1 MFQTEATIRKGID
14 EWGCGNGCCF
24 IVNDGKTIVH
34 FRVIQKASQACNVCL
49 GLYALCHNKYSFASE
64 TFASEKSMSSTN
76 HNSFS
81 HSWTS
86 DSWMA
91 YNCSSFSTTSSL
103 TFFVKKISFYNFY

>member
-1 MFQTEATIRKGID
+1 MFQIEVTVRKGID

-24 IVNDGKTIVH
+24 TVNDGKTIVH
-34 FRVIQKASQACNVCL
+34 FRVIQKVSQAYNVHL
-49 GLYALCHNKYSFASE
+49 GLYAICHNKYSFASE
-64 TFASEKSMSSTN
+64 KSMSSMN
-76 HNSFS
+76 HDSFS
-81 HSWTS
+81 HSWTT